1 MIEARGPPL
10 LLLFSFFI
18 LGFIHKQYIDNA
30 ITNIS
35 RGKEYSIFTEER

>member
-1 MIEARGPPL
+1 MIEAKGPPL
-10 LLLFSFFI
+10 HLLSFFL
-18 LGFIHKQYIDNA
+18 LGYIHKQYIDNA